1 MMIDDDDHHQ
11 SHENK
16 PSRPL
21 ETSHCVAV
29 EGVADCK
36 VPDHH
41 RNGQDLIGD
50 DDGHETG
57 GDDCNDDAD
66 DNDVEV

>member
-1 MMIDDDDHHQ
+1 MIDDDDDHQ

-36 VPDHH
+36 IPGH
-41 RNGQDLIGD
+41 RESGIGWLSWKS
-50 DDGHETG
+50 
-57 GDDCNDDAD
+57 
-66 DNDVEV
+66 